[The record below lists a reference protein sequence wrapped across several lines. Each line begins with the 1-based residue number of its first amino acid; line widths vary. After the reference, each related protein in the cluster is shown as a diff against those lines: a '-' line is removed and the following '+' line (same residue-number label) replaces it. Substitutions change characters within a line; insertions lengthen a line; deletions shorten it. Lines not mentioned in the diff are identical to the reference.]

1 MDIQAQR
8 FGMEIEFTGVTRAEA
23 AEAAARYFGTQARD
37 SRHYNRDA
45 YNVLDSQN
53 RKWRFISDA
62 SIVAQRK
69 DGRRLIAAGEE
80 YRVELVSPICRY
92 EDIPVIQDL
101 VRKLREAGA
110 FASQK
115 CGIHIH
121 VDASAFEA
129 VHMKNLI
136 NIMASKEDLIYKAL
150 QVQVD
155 REYYC
160 GRADPRFVDEINR
173 VKPRTR
179 EQVMEI
185 WDGGGRADSQGR
197 YRCLNLASIHE
208 HGTVEFRLFNS
219 EIQHAG
225 KIKAYIQLALAVTA
239 QALNQT
245 AASRIKTQTSNEKYT
260 FRTWLLRLGMI
271 GDEYKTARTHLLE
284 HLDGC
289 IAWKDPAQAL
299 AQKERLR
306 QKREKAMREA
316 AVEGPEAGLA
326 GQELEEADEPEETQ
340 GVSMRMRM

>member
-1 MDIQAQR
+1 MDIKDQR
-8 FGMEIEFTGVTRAEA
+8 FGIEIEFTGITRAEA
-23 AEAAARYFGTQARD
+23 AEAASRYFGTRVRD

-45 YNVLDSQN
+45 YNVLDGQN
-53 RKWRFISDA
+53 RTWRFISDS

-69 DGRRLIAAGEE
+69 ERGRLVGAGEE

-92 EDIPVIQDL
+92 EDIPVVQEL
-101 VRKLREAGA
+101 VRQLRNAGA

-115 CGIHIH
+115 CGLHLH
-121 VDASAFEA
+121 VDASEFGA

-173 VKPRTR
+173 VKPKTR

-185 WDGGGRADSQGR
+185 WGGRGRAESQGR

-219 EIQHAG
+219 EIGHAG
-225 KIKAYIQLALAVTA
+225 RVKAYIQLALAITA

-316 AVEGPEAGLA
+316 ERAGPEAGPA
-326 GQELEEADEPEETQ
+326 EPELEEADGPEETQ
-340 GVSMRMRM
+340 GVSMRMSM